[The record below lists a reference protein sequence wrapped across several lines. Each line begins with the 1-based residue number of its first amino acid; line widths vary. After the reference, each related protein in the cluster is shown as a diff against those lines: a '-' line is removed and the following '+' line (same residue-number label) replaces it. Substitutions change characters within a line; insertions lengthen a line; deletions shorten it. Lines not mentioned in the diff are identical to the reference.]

1 MRRIAA
7 DVRVPL
13 AFTAAVLAAALLAG
27 CGGGGSPSKLR
38 SRTTT
43 VHVSYPAP
51 VVSAPRSCIKTAGF
65 GGLGA
70 SANDFDANNDDSTG
84 PAGPTPGAAL
94 YEVIATKGGC
104 VAAFAVQDSASPP
117 LKATDMVGMVSRGF
131 LPKDARQVAASS
143 SCAVWRS
150 PSLRRAIGWLYA
162 KAAGAPQ
169 TGTGPGSGL
178 IEATSDTTC

>member
-1 MRRIAA
+1 MRRIAGA
-7 DVRVPL
+7 LVI
-13 AFTAAVLAAALLAG
+13 AALIAA
-27 CGGGGSPSKLR
+27 CGGGGSPRKVAKLPA
-38 SRTTT
+38 SR
-43 VHVSYPAP
+43 PALP
-51 VVSAPRSCIKTAGF
+51 STCIKTAGY

-70 SANDFDANNDDSTG
+70 REDDFDANNDNSTE

-94 YEVIATKGGC
+94 YEVMATKGGC
-104 VAAFAVQDSASPP
+104 VTAFAVQDSAGPP
-117 LKATDMVGMVSRGF
+117 LKAKDMVAMVSRGY
-131 LPKDARQVAASS
+131 LPKDATEVAASS

-150 PSLRRAIGWLYA
+150 PALRRAVGSLYA